1 MAERRP
7 RILIVDD
14 REQNRYVLCRVLRQA
29 NYECLEA
36 SQGSEALAMAAM
48 LPDVMVL
55 DVNLPDIS
63 GFEVCRRI
71 KSNPL
76 TAQIAILQISASMV
90 SSENKTRALEAGAD
104 GYIIHPI
111 DSTVLLATVRSLLR
125 LRAAEGVV
133 RQAAQQWQAT
143 FDALEE
149 GLAVVSPDRRLV
161 RWNTA
166 FATLCGPGYSLAEGD
181 DAADLLERLI
191 GTREPLFQKASDGA
205 GAEFIVG
212 SNRTIQLAVKTVGAD
227 SNTSS
232 MVLVLTDITDRKLAE
247 YAILTAEKIA
257 ATGKLANAIAH
268 EINNPL
274 ESLTNLLY
282 LAQTSA
288 RSDTVRQYLATA
300 NDELARISRIT
311 RQSLS
316 FHRDT
321 RVPVSIDIGS
331 LVSDVVE
338 LYRKS
343 AAARRIQI
351 MFERQ
356 PTLTIDGYPGQL
368 AQVFGNLIRN
378 AAEAAMP
385 DTEICVRVRQVSG
398 AGRNGT
404 RVTIHDRGRGI
415 PRDVQKMMFDP
426 FFTTK
431 DLRGSGLGLWV
442 SRNLVM
448 KHNGTI
454 RFRSST
460 RPNRSGTTFE
470 VFLPVRGLN
479 PEDYRHSE
487 I

>member
-1 MAERRP
+1 MTERRP

-14 REQNRYVLCRVLRQA
+14 QEQNRYVLSRVLRQA
-29 NYECLEA
+29 NYDCLEA
-36 SQGSEALAMAAM
+36 SLGREALALAAT
-48 LPDVMVL
+48 LPDVIVL

-76 TAQIAILQISASMV
+76 TSQISILQISASMV
-90 SSENKTRALEAGAD
+90 SSENKARALEAGAD

-125 LRAAEGVV
+125 LRAAESVV
-133 RQAAQQWQAT
+133 RQAAEQWQAT
-143 FDALEE
+143 FDALGE
-149 GLAVVSPDRRLV
+149 GLAIVSPDRRLV

-166 FATLCGPGYSLAEGD
+166 FATLCGPGYSLAEGV

-191 GTREPLFQKASDGA
+191 GTREPLFPETSDGV
-205 GAEFIVG
+205 GSEFIVG
-212 SNRTIQLAVKTVGAD
+212 NRTIQLAVKTVGAD
-227 SNTSS
+227 SNSNS
-232 MVLVLTDITDRKLAE
+232 MVLVLSDITDRKLAE
-247 YAILTAEKIA
+247 YAVLTAEKIA

-282 LAQTSA
+282 LAQTSDGL
-288 RSDTVRQYLATA
+288 DTVREYLATA
-300 NDELARISRIT
+300 TDELARISRIT
-311 RQSLS
+311 RQALS

-321 RVPVSIDIGS
+321 PMPVPIDIGS
-331 LVSDVVE
+331 LVADVVE

-343 AAARRIQI
+343 AMTRRIQVV
-351 MFERQ
+351 FERQ
-356 PTLTIDGYPGQL
+356 PTLTIYGYPGQL
-368 AQVFGNLIRN
+368 TQVFGNLIRN
-378 AAEAAMP
+378 AADAAMP
-385 DTEICVRVRQVSG
+385 DTEIRVRVRRVSR
-398 AGRNGT
+398 AGREGT
-404 RVTIHDRGRGI
+404 RVTIHDHGIGI
-415 PRDVQKMMFDP
+415 PPEVQKMMFDP

-442 SRNLVM
+442 SRNLIM
-448 KHNGTI
+448 KHSGTI

-470 VFLPVRGLN
+470 VFLPAGGLI
-479 PEDYRHSE
+479 PQDQHSE

>member
-460 RPNRSGTTFE
+460 RPKRSGTTFE
-470 VFLPVRGLN
+470 VFLPVGGLN

-487 I
+487 M